1 MLSAVKAIASCSLF
15 VDNKSEDNFKHR
27 FSSKENLTIVYL
39 RERERERL
47 EREELNTVHRPCLLK
62 GHRLLILST
71 KERLSGQAC
80 LRRLT

>member
-1 MLSAVKAIASCSLF
+1 MLSAVKAITSRSLF

-39 RERERERL
+39 RERL

-80 LRRLT
+80 LRCLT

>member
-1 MLSAVKAIASCSLF
+1 MLSAVKAITSRSLF
-15 VDNKSEDNFKHR
+15 VDNKSEDNSKHR

-39 RERERERL
+39 RERL